1 MYLAKKYCATG
12 YWDAL
17 YYYDL
22 VVSRI
27 PLDASSREV
36 IHAIYGEPLVL
47 SIKIYP
53 ASIWGRESSSRIESL
68 LRFQK
73 PYCHPFCA
81 RQRVPRVDQSMP
93 VGRGKEKSWKLT
105 DWTSL

>member
-1 MYLAKKYCATG
+1 MSAYLAKKYCATG

-53 ASIWGRESSSRIESL
+53 SSIWDEDRGIVSRALSASKNHCHH
-68 LRFQK
+68 LR
-73 PYCHPFCA
+73 
-81 RQRVPRVDQSMP
+81 
-93 VGRGKEKSWKLT
+93 
-105 DWTSL
+105 